1 MSETREILDRMN
13 SIRETKKVTNAMY
26 LISSSKIR
34 KAKDSMH
41 KVQFYYDAIYST
53 IGDILATSPSLEHKY
68 LESLSDSDTCECE
81 GFDRKKHKR
90 RAYLVIT
97 ADKGLAGAYNLNVI
111 KKVEAEL
118 KEYPDAELFVM
129 GQVGLHHFA
138 RTKAFVNEEFKY
150 STQNP
155 NLQRARNI
163 TSDLL
168 DEYNHGDVGEIYVI
182 YTRMKNS
189 LESEAVKMKV
199 LPLSR
204 EAFDKKSDG
213 AYREKAFFPNE
224 ASVFTLVAP
233 LTMQGVIFT
242 ALTES
247 YCAELNDRMS
257 AMNSA
262 TENADKMLQTLELDY
277 NRKRQGSIT
286 QEITEIIAGTT
297 ALRNKNRM

>member
-26 LISSSKIR
+26 LISSSKTR
-34 KAKDSMH
+34 KAKDNMH

-53 IGDILATSPSLEHKY
+53 IGDILATSPRLEHRY

-81 GFDRKKHKR
+81 GFDKK
-90 RAYLVIT
+90 
-97 ADKGLAGAYNLNVI
+97 KGLAGAYNLNVI

-118 KEYPDAELFVM
+118 EEYPDAELFVM
-129 GQVGLHHFA
+129 GQVGLHHFV
-138 RTKAFVNEEFKY
+138 RTKAFVNKEFKY

-189 LESEAVKMKV
+189 MESEAVKMKI

-204 EAFDKKSDG
+204 EAFDKKNDG
-213 AYREKAFFPNE
+213 LYREKAFFPDE

-233 LTMQGVIFT
+233 LTMQGVI
-242 ALTES
+242 A
-247 YCAELNDRMS
+247 
-257 AMNSA
+257 
-262 TENADKMLQTLELDY
+262 
-277 NRKRQGSIT
+277 
-286 QEITEIIAGTT
+286 
-297 ALRNKNRM
+297 

>member
-1 MSETREILDRMN
+1 
-13 SIRETKKVTNAMY
+13 
-26 LISSSKIR
+26 
-34 KAKDSMH
+34 
-41 KVQFYYDAIYST
+41 
-53 IGDILATSPSLEHKY
+53 
-68 LESLSDSDTCECE
+68 
-81 GFDRKKHKR
+81 
-90 RAYLVIT
+90 
-97 ADKGLAGAYNLNVI
+97 
-111 KKVEAEL
+111 
-118 KEYPDAELFVM
+118 M

-163 TSDLL
+163 SSDLL

-213 AYREKAFFPNE
+213 VYREKAFFPNE